1 MSSGRKIGC
10 IALFIIISMTLQGCL
25 YPKDQRKES
34 QQSVREGVL
43 LVQNA
48 VDQYQKDSGLLPLI
62 SSDESVP
69 RYEKFRVNFD
79 LLKRRDL
86 LSAIPGSAFESG
98 GSGVYLIIDEET
110 NPKVKVMDLLTSQ
123 RVNDLTR
130 AIDSYK
136 RSKGTL
142 PKQEEIYP
150 GFYRIDE
157 QLISVRPAEVQSPF
171 SRRVLEFMMDDQGRV
186 YADYAQDI
194 MQLIDASKVQ
204 PSGQEKDLR
213 PMLTDASFYVPVKS
227 VAYKWSKG
235 APVPQVETSK
245 SWK

>member
-1 MSSGRKIGC
+1 MRSGRQICC
-10 IALFIIISMTLQGCL
+10 IVLFVIMSMTLQGCL
-25 YPKDQRKES
+25 YPKEMHKES

-48 VDQYQKDSGLLPLI
+48 VDQYQKDTGLLPLV

-69 RYEKFRVNFD
+69 RYEKFRVNFE

-110 NPKVKVMDLLTSQ
+110 TPKVKVMDLLTSQ
-123 RVNDLTR
+123 RVNDLARAVDAHTR
-130 AIDSYK
+130 A
-136 RSKGTL
+136 KGSL
-142 PKQEEIYP
+142 PKQEEVYP

-157 QLISVRPAEVQSPF
+157 KLIGIQPVEVRSPF
-171 SRRVLEFMMDDQGRV
+171 SRSVLSFMMDEQGRV

-194 MQLIDASKVQ
+194 MQLVETSGKQ
-204 PSGQEKDLR
+204 PTGQEKDLR
-213 PMLTDASFYVPVKS
+213 PMLADASFFVPVKS
-227 VAYKWSKG
+227 VMYIWSNG

-245 SWK
+245 

>member
-1 MSSGRKIGC
+1 MRSGRQICC
-10 IALFIIISMTLQGCL
+10 IVLFVIMSMTLQGCL
-25 YPKDQRKES
+25 YPKEMRKES

-48 VDQYQKDSGLLPLI
+48 VDQYQKDTGLLPLV

-69 RYEKFRVNFD
+69 RYEKFRVNFE

-98 GSGVYLIIDEET
+98 GSGVYLIIDEEST
-110 NPKVKVMDLLTSQ
+110 PKVKVMDLVTSQ
-123 RVNDLTR
+123 RVNDLAR
-130 AIDSYK
+130 AVDAHI
-136 RSKGTL
+136 RAKGSV
-142 PKQEEIYP
+142 PKQEEVYP

-157 QLISVRPAEVQSPF
+157 KLIGIQPVEVRSPF
-171 SRRVLEFMMDDQGRV
+171 SRSVLSFMMDEQGRV

-194 MQLIDASKVQ
+194 MQLVESSGKQ
-204 PSGQEKDLR
+204 PTGQEDDLR
-213 PMLTDASFYVPVKS
+213 PMLADASFFVPVKS
-227 VAYKWSKG
+227 VAYIWSNG

-245 SWK
+245 

>member
-10 IALFIIISMTLQGCL
+10 IVLFIIISMTLQGCL
-25 YPKDQRKES
+25 YPKELRKES

-43 LVQNA
+43 LVQNG
-48 VDQYQKDSGLLPLI
+48 VEQYQKETGLLPLI

-98 GSGVYLIIDEET
+98 GSGIYLIIDEET
-110 NPKVKVMDLLTSQ
+110 NPKVKVMDLPTSQ
-123 RVNDLTR
+123 RVNDLAR
-130 AIDSYK
+130 AVESYM

-142 PKQEEIYP
+142 PKQEEVYP

-157 QLISVRPAEVQSPF
+157 QLIGVRPAEVHSPF
-171 SRRVLEFMMDDQGRV
+171 SRRVLDFMMDGQGRV

-194 MQLIDASKVQ
+194 MQLIDTSKIQ
-204 PSGQEKDLR
+204 PTGQEMDLR
-213 PMLTDASFYVPVKS
+213 PMLTEASFYVPVKS
-227 VAYKWSKG
+227 VAYIWKNG
-235 APVPQVETSK
+235 APVPQVESSK
-245 SWK
+245 S